1 MLTLEVVVHTPLS
14 LKVVELLE
22 GLTFTGSD
30 FTRKNGRDE
39 FLFEGDEAT
48 LTEAQRRLEQLES
61 AICVRQEVVED

>member
-1 MLTLEVVVHTPLS
+1 MITLEVVVHTPLN
-14 LKVVELLE
+14 LKVIELLG
-22 GLTFTGSD
+22 GLTFTGGD